1 MKTALAYRF
10 TSLAVIT
17 GATAVV
23 GSLLVWWWLGASS
36 FDPGTGLPSSQIF
49 LQAWTVLTQILIY
62 LTAVFAAGA
71 VAMRVLAVAKGWD
84 VDADG
89 DIDDEPYDDGPDDVI
104 GSD

>member
-1 MKTALAYRF
+1 MRTALAYRF

-23 GSLLVWWWLGASS
+23 GSLLVWWWAGGAFSA
-36 FDPGTGLPSSQIF
+36 PEGGMPSSQIF
-49 LQAWTVLTQILIY
+49 LQAWTVLAQILIY

-89 DIDDEPYDDGPDDVI
+89 DIDDEPYDDGPDDLI
-104 GSD
+104 EG